1 MHCIAS
7 PRRMANQSEKRG
19 LRTGAQYPLV
29 TGPQPSDTGR
39 LHALLE
45 RVVQPVLAQEES

>member
-1 MHCIAS
+1 MHSVAS

-19 LRTGAQYPLV
+19 LRTGAQYPLI

-45 RVVQPVLAQEES
+45 RVVQPILAPKES